1 MKKAILSICIL
12 LSFILFTELKG
23 NSQLKIN
30 AIDTVKLTNAD
41 IPEGFM
47 YGTVP
52 APYRSTLKG
61 NPWLM
66 DRAAIKR
73 LADKIYPG
81 GDFNRI
87 AGIHVSIIANKK
99 TPLGDDIVC
108 YVILYNSMRDAQQ
121 EMKKMSEFVGYNN
134 DRALMITKDNMA
146 IIFFVDDIENFHYIQ
161 ELAKTVGER
170 MKSL

>member
-1 MKKAILSICIL
+1 MKKATLSICIL
-12 LSFILFTELKG
+12 LSFILFTESKG
-23 NSQLKIN
+23 SSQLKIN
-30 AIDTVKLTNAD
+30 SIDAVKLTGAD
-41 IPEGFM
+41 IPEGFI

-52 APYRSTLKG
+52 APYRSTLKD

-87 AGIHVSIIANKK
+87 AGIHVSIIASKK

-108 YVILYNSMRDAQQ
+108 YVILYNSMKDAQQ
-121 EMKKMSEFVGYNN
+121 EMKKMTEFVGYNG
-134 DRALMITKDNMA
+134 DRALLLTKDNMA
-146 IIFFVDDIENFHYIQ
+146 IVFFVDDIENFHYIQ

-170 MKSL
+170 MKNM